1 MAWTLLPEQVHLK
14 LEAPKPHP
22 FVLRSDKT
30 ALVIVDMQKYLYEEP
45 EGRPYAAIEG
55 NVRLLKMAREAGV
68 KVIHV
73 KSVRQPDSYEFTVFD
88 REPYMLEGS
97 PETEIIDE
105 LAPLPDEPVITKYT
119 HDPFARTEL
128 SQLLLDMSIFPTDTT
143 VIVTG
148 VSALVSAYS
157 ASVGFKCRHYLTL
170 IPMDCQAADTVEEE
184 ARAYL
189 KYNGTNTYGFTLSTM
204 IEFSPVGMTTREL
217 VDVLASFEGTRAARG
232 VASVAT

>member
-1 MAWTLLPEQVHLK
+1 MAWTLLPDKVSLT
-14 LEAPKPHP
+14 LPTPKPHP
-22 FVLRSDKT
+22 FILRPDKT
-30 ALVIVDMQKYLYEEP
+30 ALVIVDMQKYIYDKP
-45 EGRPYAAIEG
+45 DSRAYAAIEG

-68 KVIHV
+68 QVIFTQN
-73 KSVRQPDSYEFTVFD
+73 VRQADSYEFTTFG

-97 PETEIIDE
+97 RETEIIDE
-105 LAPLPDEPVITKYT
+105 LAPLADEPVIKKYT

-128 SQLLLDMSIFPTDTT
+128 NQLLLDKHIWPTDTT

-170 IPMDCQAADTVEEE
+170 IPMDCQAADSVEDE

-189 KYNGTNTYGFTLSTM
+189 KYINTNTYGFTLSTM
-204 IEFSPVGMTTREL
+204 IEFSPAGMTTRQL
-217 VDVLASFEGTRAARG
+217 VDVLA
-232 VASVAT
+232 